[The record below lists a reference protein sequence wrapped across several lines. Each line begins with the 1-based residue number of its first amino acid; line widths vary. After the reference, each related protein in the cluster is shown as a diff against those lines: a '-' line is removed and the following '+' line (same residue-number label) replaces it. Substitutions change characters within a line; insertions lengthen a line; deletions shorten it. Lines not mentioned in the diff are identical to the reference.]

1 MISGQ
6 VNNGMTTAITGMAIC
21 QKRKSECK
29 LTDHMASKFMPYQMD
44 EVVLEKLSMGTY
56 KVTG

>member
-1 MISGQ
+1 
-6 VNNGMTTAITGMAIC
+6 MTTAITGMAIC